1 MGNRLKKLILAVLT
15 AAVLAS
21 SCFAPAASAEERK
34 EYVKHTTYV
43 TDPEKGVQNGDRN
56 WDLLFDAYSEGGS
69 IGGYAATES
78 GWFGVGFRRPSP
90 GRGTVTV
97 SFDLKMPEGKT
108 AKYVQVG
115 LRLGDYTDT
124 PAELKGFYVCVNSIG
139 KLGLSSANGKKVEG
153 QETGYPFTE
162 GRKVYIEDNADLG
175 EVTVYFEDQG
185 NKVEAARCRID
196 GSTVTMEYADGS
208 LSPVSVDYRHEI
220 HKDGYISVLSA
231 SLGSVLS
238 GISVTLPSYS
248 FTEFDNSEETVVGSG
263 DRVADEGNT
272 DENSGAPKDNTANSR
287 SGSRTGLLIGLGA
300 AGAVLIAAAAAAAVM
315 LVKGKK
321 KAEGPE
327 A

>member
-1 MGNRLKKLILAVLT
+1 MGSTMKKLIPALLT
-15 AAVLAS
+15 AAL
-21 SCFAPAASAEERK
+21 FATSFFAAARAEERK

-43 TDPEKGVQNGDRN
+43 TDPEKGVRNGDRN

-208 LSPVSVDYRHEI
+208 LSPVSVNYRHEI
-220 HKDGYISVLSA
+220 HKDGYISVLS
-231 SLGSVLS
+231 SGLGTVLS
-238 GISVTLPSYS
+238 ELSVTLPSYS
-248 FTEFDNSEETVVGSG
+248 FTEFENDTETVVGSG
-263 DRVADEGNT
+263 ADEAEGDAGN
-272 DENSGAPKDNTANSR
+272 ESGASKNDTSDTR

-300 AGAVLIAAAAAAAVM
+300 AGAVLIATAAVAAVM